1 MTLNEYNTL
10 KEAIYKLLELEGS
23 FTYGQLYNYLD
34 ISKVSYHPS
43 DAKTVLDNI
52 IKSDDNVYRKKNGTF
67 IYKNYKAT
75 SSVENEK
82 LVNWTPIKKKTLT
95 SEVEEIISNFALRS
109 EFSSADIYDE
119 LDKKGV
125 EYKKTSVSPI
135 VKKIIDSGSYS
146 ISRVGKGKFRF
157 E

>member
-75 SSVENEK
+75 PSTENAKSVNS
-82 LVNWTPIKKKTLT
+82 KKTLT
-95 SEVEEIISNFALRS
+95 SEVEEIISNFVSPS
-109 EFSSADIYDE
+109 EFSSSDIYEE